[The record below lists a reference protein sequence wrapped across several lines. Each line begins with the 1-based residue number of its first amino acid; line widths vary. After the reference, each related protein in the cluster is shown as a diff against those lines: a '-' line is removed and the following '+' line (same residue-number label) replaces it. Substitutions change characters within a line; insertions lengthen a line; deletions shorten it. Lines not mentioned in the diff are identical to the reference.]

1 MKSIEEYI
9 DSEYGTARLAD
20 EIENKDVEALFG
32 LIREYNKSQMISIN
46 DDIFKEVADQV
57 KISLTSTD
65 FNMQGTI
72 FEDSDGF
79 TYTIDKNSIEELKN
93 EFISKLVSHEK
104 TKTP

>member
-9 DSEYGTARLAD
+9 DSQYGTERLAD
-20 EIENKDVEALFG
+20 EIEHRDVEALLG
-32 LIREYNKSQMISIN
+32 LIREYNKSQMISVT
-46 DDIFKEVADQV
+46 DDIFKKVTDQV
-57 KISLTSTD
+57 KISLTSTA

-79 TYTIDKNSIEELKN
+79 TYTIDKSSIEDLKN
-93 EFISKLVSHEK
+93 EFISKLLSHEK